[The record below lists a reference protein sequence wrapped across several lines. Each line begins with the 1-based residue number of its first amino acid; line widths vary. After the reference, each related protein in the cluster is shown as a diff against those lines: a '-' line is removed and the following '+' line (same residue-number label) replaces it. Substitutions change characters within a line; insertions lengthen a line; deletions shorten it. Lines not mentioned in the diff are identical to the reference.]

1 MQAISDP
8 ALLGVDGRGSCL
20 QRGSQECAVR
30 LADVMIHSQGMIPLP
45 SEPPKTAGVMVFP
58 ERPQE
63 EGSLLGDM

>member
-1 MQAISDP
+1 M
-8 ALLGVDGRGSCL
+8 
-20 QRGSQECAVR
+20 R